1 MPKPVPR
8 EGESQ
13 SDFVSRCMRNATMR
27 EEFSDSDQRLAV
39 CSSIWERRN
48 RRAIAQI
55 TLDGATGDIIS
66 PVHEDPLGIRFEF
79 ATPPRALAELLES
92 VVDVLAVPLAPKL
105 SMNGFTLK
113 QELDTDD
120 ALNAYHAANI
130 LNILWNERSDLTVES
145 DVFDMSFE
153 KFPTEHNDIA

>member
-1 MPKPVPR
+1 MPKPIPR
-8 EGESQ
+8 EAETRN
-13 SDFVSRCMRNATMR
+13 DFVSRCMGNSTMR
-27 EEFSDSDQRLAV
+27 EEFTDNDQRFAV
-39 CSSIWERRN
+39 CNSIWARRN

-55 TLDGATGDIIS
+55 TIAGVSGDVIS
-66 PVHEDPLGIRFEF
+66 PVHEESLGIRFEF
-79 ATPPRALAELLES
+79 ATSPPGLAGRLEL
-92 VVDVLAVPLAPKL
+92 VQQVLALPLAPKL

-145 DVFDMSFE
+145 DVFEVTFE